1 MQNFKTQRLHWNY
14 FLAIEEDLEK
24 ISRYIEFS
32 EQNMKTYSIEL
43 AHILLSAS
51 SEVDTI
57 MKQICKLFDPNLK
70 VRNIDGYRNVIQLNL
85 SSLIDEEFSIDRFGL
100 KYRPWERWNNDKNPD
115 WWLKYTKV
123 KHQRNE
129 FFQEANLVNTIN
141 AVGALLIAQVYYYRL
156 AFSKEAEMDLSFRE
170 TTHHLSPEATFVR
183 MSEDYYCQHLVT
195 D

>member
-1 MQNFKTQRLHWNY
+1 MLNFKTQRLHWNY

-24 ISRYIEFS
+24 FSRYIEFS
-32 EQNMKTYSIEL
+32 EQNIKTYSIEL

-100 KYRPWERWNNDKNPD
+100 KYKPWERWNNDKNPD

-129 FFQEANLVNTIN
+129 FFQEANLLNTIN
-141 AVGALLIAQVYYYRL
+141 PVGALLIAEVYYYKL
-156 AFSKEAEMDLSFRE
+156 AFSKESNYQVEFND
-170 TTHHLSPEATFVR
+170 TTSNLIPEASFTR
-183 MSEDYYCQHLVT
+183 MREDYYYHRLTV
-195 D
+195 